1 MLPSLSTRLMRLSRN
16 PVAQWAAVATVAG
29 LILGAL
35 GPFGSYLNTGL
46 DKRIAYWVVSMLVGA
61 ALFGGTLWAVRRLV
75 PGGGTK
81 SLSLLAVAFGLV
93 SLFQAFLTR
102 TAAFWLWPELHRFDL
117 SPVLWYG
124 QTLLIGGLMVA
135 VVWGLQ
141 RRAASRS
148 IPAGSEPPATLPKD
162 VLALQMEDHYVR
174 VHTPTGAQ
182 LMLMPLHQ
190 AIAQLEIEGLR
201 THRSWWVARH
211 AVRSIEGTP
220 RAMRLHLGNGLTAPV
235 ARSAVVHLRQAGW
248 LAPQAD

>member
-1 MLPSLSTRLMRLSRN
+1 MPTSLSTRLIRLSRN
-16 PVAQWAAVATVAG
+16 PVAQWAAVASVAG
-29 LILGAL
+29 LILGVL

-46 DKRIAYWVVSMLVGA
+46 EKRIAYWVVSMLVGA
-61 ALFGGTLWAVRRLV
+61 ALFGGTLRAVKRV
-75 PGGGTK
+75 APGGGIK
-81 SLSLLAVAFGLV
+81 SLSLLAVALGLV
-93 SLFQAFLTR
+93 SVLQAFLTR

-124 QTLLIGGLMVA
+124 QTLLIGGLMFA
-135 VVWGLQ
+135 VVWALQ
-141 RRAASRS
+141 RRAASR
-148 IPAGSEPPATLPKD
+148 PVLAETEPPAALPKD

-190 AIAQLEIEGLR
+190 AIAQLETEGLR

-211 AVRSIEGTP
+211 AVKTIEGTP
-220 RAMRLHLGNGLTAPV
+220 RAMRLHLTNGLTAPV

-248 LAPQAD
+248 LEPAGG